1 MADERPV
8 VANPDFKDI
17 KQDIIT
23 YFKNDATFSD
33 YDFTGSA
40 LNILVDILAY
50 NTHYNNLT
58 ANYLVNEMFLDTAL
72 MRNNVLSIAKMLNY
86 QPRSAQGAKATIT
99 LRIPKV
105 GGANLYQLPIGS
117 LFTASDGTTTYNFY
131 TTKAYSVQYDAT
143 EANGTTK
150 DLVVEV
156 FEGNSITQRFVPDSS
171 NLSFPKFDLLN
182 QNIDTSTIV
191 VSVNGSK
198 WTPVSNETQGTN
210 DVNKLSTI
218 YFIEETRDLTH
229 RIMFGNGV
237 LGQALNAGDEILVSY
252 LVTNGSDANGVN
264 AFTPAINGR
273 TDITI
278 VSTVKAQ
285 GGGAIETI
293 QEIKDNAP
301 NFFQAQFRAVTE
313 NDYKA
318 ILKKEYADIQALN
331 VYGGETVGK
340 PGKVFFSIKPKS
352 GDALTD
358 QAKLTITRDI
368 LSKFNLVTVTPQV
381 VDPQIIRII
390 AKTIV
395 QYDASKL
402 TTSKEVLEAKV
413 LALYNVLNTSYIG
426 DFLESFSVSKL
437 TQEILA
443 LDKSIV
449 SANPRINLRFD
460 VNAVNR
466 VLDNSSFSF
475 NNRLFTAPFA
485 GEASVGGVINST
497 QFKRSGRTT
506 FSKFMDDG
514 KGVLRLVD
522 VIGDDNIIVN
532 TTAGTVDY
540 ETGEINVSDFD
551 PEDGKIG
558 FIAIPDSFD
567 VLTAGNYLLQ
577 ISVGD
582 STVTAIDKDDK
593 ASLNLFNV
601 SRAK

>member
-1 MADERPV
+1 MPDDRPV
-8 VANPDFKDI
+8 VANPDFNDI

-33 YDFTGSA
+33 YDFTGSS
-40 LNILVDILAY
+40 LNVLVDILAY

-105 GGANLYQLPIGS
+105 GGNNLYQLPIGS
-117 LFTASDGTTTYNFY
+117 LFTATDGAESYNFY
-131 TTKAYSVQYDAT
+131 TTKAYSVQYDSS

-150 DLVVEV
+150 DLVIEV
-156 FEGNSITQRFVPDSS
+156 VEGNSITQRFVANSS

-182 QNIDTSTIV
+182 KNIDTTTIV
-191 VSVNGSK
+191 VSVNGAK
-198 WTPVSNETQGTN
+198 WTSVTNETQGTT
-210 DVNKLSTI
+210 DVNNLSTI

-237 LGQALNAGDEILVSY
+237 LGKALQAGDEVLVSY
-252 LVTNGSDANGVN
+252 IVTNGSEGNGIST
-264 AFTPAINGR
+264 FTPAIAGR

-352 GDALTD
+352 GDKLTD

-381 VDPQIIRII
+381 VDPQITRII

-395 QYDASKL
+395 QYDSSKL

-413 LALYNVLNTSYIG
+413 LSLYNVLNTTYIG

-443 LDKSIV
+443 LDKAIV

-460 VNAVNR
+460 VNAENR
-466 VLDNSSFSF
+466 LLDNASFSF
-475 NNRLFTAPFA
+475 NNKLFTAPFA

-497 QFKRSGRTT
+497 LFQRSGRTN
-506 FSKFMDDG
+506 FSKFVDDG

-540 ETGEINVSDFD
+540 QTGEVNVSEFD

-567 VLTAGNYLLQ
+567 VLTSGNYLLQ

-582 STVTAIDKDDK
+582 STVTAIDKDDT
-593 ASLNLFNV
+593 ASLNLFNA

>member
-1 MADERPV
+1 
-8 VANPDFKDI
+8 
-17 KQDIIT
+17 
-23 YFKNDATFSD
+23 
-33 YDFTGSA
+33 
-40 LNILVDILAY
+40 
-50 NTHYNNLT
+50 
-58 ANYLVNEMFLDTAL
+58 
-72 MRNNVLSIAKMLNY
+72 MLN
-86 QPRSAQGAKATIT
+86 K
-99 LRIPKV
+99 
-105 GGANLYQLPIGS
+105 
-117 LFTASDGTTTYNFY
+117 
-131 TTKAYSVQYDAT
+131 
-143 EANGTTK
+143 
-150 DLVVEV
+150 
-156 FEGNSITQRFVPDSS
+156 
-171 NLSFPKFDLLN
+171 
-182 QNIDTSTIV
+182 NIDTTTIV
-191 VSVNGSK
+191 VSVNGAK
-198 WTPVSNETQGTN
+198 WTSVTNETQGTT
-210 DVNKLSTI
+210 DVNNLSTI

-237 LGQALNAGDEILVSY
+237 LGKALQAGDEVLVSY
-252 LVTNGSDANGVN
+252 IVTNGSEGNGIST
-264 AFTPAINGR
+264 FTPAIAGR

-352 GDALTD
+352 GDKLTD

-381 VDPQIIRII
+381 VDPQITRII

-395 QYDASKL
+395 QYDSSKL

-413 LALYNVLNTSYIG
+413 LSLYNVLNTTYIG

-443 LDKSIV
+443 LDKAIV

-460 VNAVNR
+460 VNAENGL
-466 VLDNSSFSF
+466 LDNASFSF
-475 NNRLFTAPFA
+475 NNKLFTAPFA

-497 QFKRSGRTT
+497 LFQRSGRTN
-506 FSKFMDDG
+506 FSKFVDDG

-540 ETGEINVSDFD
+540 QTGEVNVSEFD

-567 VLTAGNYLLQ
+567 VLTSGNYLLQ

-582 STVTAIDKDDK
+582 STVTAIDKDDT
-593 ASLNLFNV
+593 ASLNLFNA